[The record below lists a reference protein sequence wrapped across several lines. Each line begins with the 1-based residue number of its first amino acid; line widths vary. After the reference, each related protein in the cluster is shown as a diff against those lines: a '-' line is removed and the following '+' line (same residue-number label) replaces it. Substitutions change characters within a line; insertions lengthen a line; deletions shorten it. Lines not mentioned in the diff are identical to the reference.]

1 MITVKKYLRD
11 LYCRVGG
18 KRFEKGVKN
27 MVKLVVFAFLFA
39 LFANLISSCQKTEP
53 EIYEVR
59 KSGVTYRTSE
69 ANKRLKEP
77 VSTET
82 VYFVVEGEK
91 EWK

>member
-1 MITVKKYLRD
+1 MKKYLRD

>member
-53 EIYEVR
+53 KIYEV
-59 KSGVTYRTSE
+59 KTSGVMYQTSE
-69 ANKRLKEP
+69 GNKRLKEP
-77 VSTET
+77 KMREESV
-82 VYFVVEGEK
+82 FFIVEGEQ
-91 EWK
+91 

>member
-77 VSTET
+77 EIWEET
-82 VYFVVEGEK
+82 IFFAVGGEQ
-91 EWK
+91 

>member
-1 MITVKKYLRD
+1 MKKYLRD

-77 VSTET
+77 VEMET
-82 VYFVVEGEK
+82 VYLVVGE
-91 EWK
+91 

>member
-27 MVKLVVFAFLFA
+27 LIRLVVFAFLFA

-53 EIYEVR
+53 EIWE
-59 KSGVTYRTSE
+59 
-69 ANKRLKEP
+69 
-77 VSTET
+77 ET
-82 VYFVVEGEK
+82 IFFAVGGEQ
-91 EWK
+91 

>member
-1 MITVKKYLRD
+1 LITVKKYLRD

-77 VSTET
+77 KMREESV
-82 VYFVVEGEK
+82 FFIVEGEQ
-91 EWK
+91 

>member
-27 MVKLVVFAFLFA
+27 MVNLVVFAFLFA

-59 KSGVTYRTSE
+59 KSGVT
-69 ANKRLKEP
+69 
-77 VSTET
+77 
-82 VYFVVEGEK
+82 
-91 EWK
+91 